1 MEDSKK
7 VDVTVSI
14 TLSKS
19 FTIYTNNY
27 QLEPNTDKEGNTF
40 TDVVFDNLEE
50 DVKRQMYLPIDLD
63 EVIPLIYKGYLQG
76 EVVKD
81 KVIKDLS
88 NWDIDNFTVIEE

>member
-40 TDVVFDNLEE
+40 TDVVFNDLEE

>member
-40 TDVVFDNLEE
+40 TDVVFDDLKL
-50 DVKRQMYLPIDLD
+50 DVIEQIYLPSESENI
-63 EVIPLIYKGYLQG
+63 VRNIYNGYLSSDI
-76 EVVKD
+76 VKD
-81 KVIKDLS
+81 KVLKDLS
-88 NWDIDNFTVIEE
+88 DWNVDDFTVIEE

>member
-19 FTIYTNNY
+19 FTIHTDNY

-40 TDVVFDNLEE
+40 TDVVFNDLKL
-50 DVKRQMYLPIDLD
+50 DVIEQIYLPSESEDI
-63 EVIPLIYKGYLQG
+63 VRQIYNGYLSSNI
-76 EVVKD
+76 VKD
-81 KVIKDLS
+81 KVLKDLS
-88 NWDIDNFTVIEE
+88 DWNVDDFTVIKE

>member
-19 FTIYTNNY
+19 FTIHTDNY

-40 TDVVFDNLEE
+40 TDVVFDDLKL
-50 DVKRQMYLPIDLD
+50 DVIEQIYLPSESENI
-63 EVIPLIYKGYLQG
+63 VRQIYNGYLSSNI
-76 EVVKD
+76 VKD
-81 KVIKDLS
+81 KVLKDLS
-88 NWDIDNFTVIEE
+88 DWNVDDFTVIEE

>member
-19 FTIYTNNY
+19 FTIYTDNY

-40 TDVVFDNLEE
+40 TDVVFNDLKL
-50 DVKRQMYLPIDLD
+50 DVIEQIYLPSESEDI
-63 EVIPLIYKGYLQG
+63 VRQIYNGYLSSNI
-76 EVVKD
+76 VKD
-81 KVIKDLS
+81 KVLKDLS
-88 NWDIDNFTVIEE
+88 DWNVDDFTVIKE

>member
-19 FTIYTNNY
+19 FTIYTDNY

-40 TDVVFDNLEE
+40 TDVVFDDLKL
-50 DVKRQMYLPIDLD
+50 DVIEQIYLPSESEDI
-63 EVIPLIYKGYLQG
+63 VRKIYDGYLSSNI
-76 EVVKD
+76 VKD
-81 KVIKDLS
+81 KVLKDLS
-88 NWDIDNFTVIEE
+88 DWNIDDFTVIKE

>member
-19 FTIYTNNY
+19 FTIHTDNY

-40 TDVVFDNLEE
+40 TDVVFDDLKL
-50 DVKRQMYLPIDLD
+50 DVIEQIYLPSESEDI
-63 EVIPLIYKGYLQG
+63 VRQIYNGYLSSNI
-76 EVVKD
+76 VKD
-81 KVIKDLS
+81 KVLKDLS
-88 NWDIDNFTVIEE
+88 DWNVDDFTVIEE

>member
-7 VDVTVSI
+7 VDITVSI

-40 TDVVFDNLEE
+40 TDVIFNDLEC
-50 DVKRQMYLPIDLD
+50 DVIEQVYLPSESENI
-63 EVIPLIYKGYLQG
+63 VRQIYDGYLSNNII
-76 EVVKD
+76 KD

-88 NWDIDNFTVIEE
+88 DWNVDNFTVIKE

>member
-19 FTIYTNNY
+19 FTIYTDNY

-40 TDVVFDNLEE
+40 TDVVFDDLKC
-50 DVKRQMYLPIDLD
+50 DVIEQVYLPSESENIVRDIYDGHLSSN
-63 EVIPLIYKGYLQG
+63 VI
-76 EVVKD
+76 KD
-81 KVIKDLS
+81 KVLKDLS
-88 NWDIDNFTVIEE
+88 DWNVDDFTVIEE

>member
-1 MEDSKK
+1 MDDSKK

-19 FTIYTNNY
+19 FTIYTDNY
-27 QLEPNTDKEGNTF
+27 HLESNIDKEGNTF

-50 DVKRQMYLPIDLD
+50 DTKKQIYLPTDLN
-63 EVIPLIYKGYLQG
+63 EILPLVYKGYLQG
-76 EVVKD
+76 AIIKD

-88 NWDIDNFTVIEE
+88 DWNIDDFTVIKG

>member
-19 FTIYTNNY
+19 FTIYTDNY

-40 TDVVFDNLEE
+40 TDVVFDDLKL
-50 DVKRQMYLPIDLD
+50 DVIEQIYLPSESENI
-63 EVIPLIYKGYLQG
+63 VRQIYNGYLSSNI
-76 EVVKD
+76 VKD
-81 KVIKDLS
+81 KVLKDLS
-88 NWDIDNFTVIEE
+88 DWNVDDFTVIEE